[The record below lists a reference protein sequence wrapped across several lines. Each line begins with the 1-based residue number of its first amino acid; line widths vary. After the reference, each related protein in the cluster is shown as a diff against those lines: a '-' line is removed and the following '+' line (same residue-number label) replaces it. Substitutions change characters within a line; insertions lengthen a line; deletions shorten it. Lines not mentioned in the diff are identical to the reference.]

1 MSIASKIIRTYKINH
16 NIELTVDIEDNNKYK
31 NYEKIKPV
39 SYDGD
44 PIYIKFSSFKK
55 NAIRL
60 FIDDNIA
67 KYSVVRNI
75 HINEGKEPIIL
86 IFGVNDNVIEIIR
99 ELILLVVGKDNNIN
113 LIFIDKNQEF
123 YNNVLINKLPE
134 LNRVANLH
142 FLDCPSFINNKIPE
156 NISKLLNKLSSC
168 LIYAENEENS
178 LNWAI
183 ETRQIYLKIYH

>member
-1 MSIASKIIRTYKINH
+1 M
-16 NIELTVDIEDNNKYK
+16 
-31 NYEKIKPV
+31 
-39 SYDGD
+39 
-44 PIYIKFSSFKK
+44 
-55 NAIRL
+55 
-60 FIDDNIA
+60 
-67 KYSVVRNI
+67 
-75 HINEGKEPIIL
+75 
-86 IFGVNDNVIEIIR
+86 NDNVIEIIR